1 MPRTTNTP
9 SAQMDAHIAGD
20 ADRHLRQATTAA
32 AAQANDQ
39 MVRGSSSGRSKRSSA
54 GTAAAYEQKRSSQRH
69 HVAVGAG
76 PLTRT
81 NSGILQGGHDR
92 QGLCELAHVS
102 RAVFAASRHRPLSC
116 PRTTDS
122 DHSPRSERGN

>member
-9 SAQMDAHIAGD
+9 SAQMDTHIAGD

-76 PLTRT
+76 PLTLT
-81 NSGILQGGHDR
+81 NSGILQGGDCPH
-92 QGLCELAHVS
+92 LARTLPRKPGCATYPAHG
-102 RAVFAASRHRPLSC
+102 RAVLAAYRH
-116 PRTTDS
+116 
-122 DHSPRSERGN
+122 